1 MYEQAIQNLAMQV
14 AQLSADNAV
23 LKAQLQ
29 DALKQNEELKGEQ
42 GGNVSS
48 VAAGEQNEH

>member
-29 DALKQNEELKGEQ
+29 DALKQNEELQ
-42 GGNVSS
+42 GKQS
-48 VAAGEQNEH
+48 VGGKDEH

>member
-29 DALKQNEELKGEQ
+29 DARKQNEELKGEQ
-42 GGNVSS
+42 DGNVSS
-48 VAAGEQNEH
+48 VAVGEQNEH

>member
-1 MYEQAIQNLAMQV
+1 MYEQAIQNMALQV

-29 DALKQNEELKGEQ
+29 DALKQNEELKGEKD
-42 GGNVSS
+42 GNTPSAV
-48 VAAGEQNEH
+48 VGDRHEH

>member
-29 DALKQNEELKGEQ
+29 DALKQNEELKKEQ
-42 GGNVSS
+42 DSNVSS
-48 VAAGEQNEH
+48 VASGGKHEH

>member
-29 DALKQNEELKGEQ
+29 DALKQNEELQ
-42 GGNVSS
+42 GGRDSNVS
-48 VAAGEQNEH
+48 VGGKHEH

>member
-1 MYEQAIQNLAMQV
+1 MYEQAIQNMAIQV

-29 DALKQNEELKGEQ
+29 DALKQNEELQGEKD
-42 GGNVSS
+42 GKISS
-48 VAAGEQNEH
+48 VAVGKQDEH

>member
-23 LKAQLQ
+23 LKARLQ
-29 DALKQNEELKGEQ
+29 DALKQNEELQGEQ
-42 GGNVSS
+42 S
-48 VAAGEQNEH
+48 AGDKHEH

>member
-23 LKAQLQ
+23 LNAQFQ
-29 DALKQNEELKGEQ
+29 DALKKIEELQ
-42 GGNVSS
+42 GKQEGN
-48 VAAGEQNEH
+48 VAAGGNDEH

>member
-29 DALKQNEELKGEQ
+29 DAFKQIEELQGEQ
-42 GGNVSS
+42 DGN
-48 VAAGEQNEH
+48 N

>member
-29 DALKQNEELKGEQ
+29 DALKQNEELQ
-42 GGNVSS
+42 GGQVS
-48 VAAGEQNEH
+48 GDQHEH

>member
-23 LKAQLQ
+23 LKAQFQ
-29 DALKQNEELKGEQ
+29 DALKQIEELQGEQ
-42 GGNVSS
+42 DGKI
-48 VAAGEQNEH
+48 AAGGQDEH